1 MAMMTK
7 YARTKLSR
15 LIVKLPEKAAQ
26 SLYEMAQKMFAS
38 QIPEQRP
45 RCPYCGSEIVVK
57 NGHKCHKQEF
67 LCKNCRKTFVSTTN
81 TLMANSHKPR
91 EVWEEL
97 IEDTLSGH
105 SLDFTAQRLGL
116 YHDCTFRMRHKF
128 LTALD
133 RLQNEQ
139 DVHLGEVSELDETF
153 VLDSYKGAP
162 LQDEVNRE
170 ARKRGEKANKRGISS
185 EYVCICAGVQRGGS
199 VMAKTVNRAKPS
211 AVEIQEVFNDHIAEN
226 TLILC
231 DGLKSY
237 NSLESIAGCNIH
249 SVKGETKT
257 GFYHLNNVNAFHS
270 FIKSRYHLYRGVA
283 TKYLNRYNTLFAAAY
298 KHAADH
304 FCQIAETLL
313 NVSRV
318 NRFVSYHDL
327 AREGLL
333 CL

>member
-162 LQDEVNRE
+162 LQD
-170 ARKRGEKANKRGISS
+170 
-185 EYVCICAGVQRGGS
+185 
-199 VMAKTVNRAKPS
+199 
-211 AVEIQEVFNDHIAEN
+211 
-226 TLILC
+226 
-231 DGLKSY
+231 
-237 NSLESIAGCNIH
+237 
-249 SVKGETKT
+249 
-257 GFYHLNNVNAFHS
+257 
-270 FIKSRYHLYRGVA
+270 
-283 TKYLNRYNTLFAAAY
+283 
-298 KHAADH
+298 
-304 FCQIAETLL
+304 
-313 NVSRV
+313 
-318 NRFVSYHDL
+318 
-327 AREGLL
+327 
-333 CL
+333 